1 MGSVKKS
8 ARPTRADVAR
18 LAKVSTATVT
28 YVLNNVEN
36 QRISSRTQQA
46 VREAAA
52 ALGYRPNLAARNLV
66 VGASGLVLYIVPK
79 MALHELA
86 MEVSSRLTTA
96 LAGHGIVMSLQFE
109 TEGGANV
116 AEAIASL
123 DPIAVSSVF
132 PLSGAALAAANAAN
146 IPQIHL
152 GSANLNELA
161 SLHLTV
167 GRMRVQHLLS
177 RGHRQ
182 LGFALSTNAKLRL
195 LGEYWLDGIRA
206 VAREL
211 GIPDPIVAEIR
222 DDGTDAV
229 EVVSRWVEQGVSAVC
244 AQSDETAFAV
254 LHGVR
259 RAGLRCPH
267 DLAVIGVDAIG
278 LGALSY
284 PPLTSVGFDAT
295 AIVDTAVDAMMT
307 ALGLPTGD
315 LDIDS
320 GRDLAILIERDST

>member
-1 MGSVKKS
+1 MDGVKRS

-18 LAKVSTATVT
+18 LAEVSTATVT

-36 QRISSRTQQA
+36 QRISARTQQA

-52 ALGYRPNLAARNLV
+52 AIGYRPNLAARNLK
-66 VGASGLVLYIVPK
+66 VGASGLVLYVVPK

-109 TEGGANV
+109 TEDGANV

-132 PLSGAALAAANAAN
+132 PLGGAALEAANAAK

-152 GSANLNELA
+152 GSANLDSLA
-161 SLHLTV
+161 SLHLIV

-177 RGHRQ
+177 RGHRR
-182 LGFALSTNAKLRL
+182 LGFAFSPNPKLRL
-195 LGEYWLDGIRA
+195 LGEYWLEGVRA
-206 VAREL
+206 ATTDH
-211 GIPDPIVAEIR
+211 GIPAPVAAEIL
-222 DDGTDAV
+222 DDGSDAA

-254 LHGVR
+254 LHGIR
-259 RAGLRCPH
+259 RAGLRCPD

-278 LGALSY
+278 LGALSD
-284 PPLTSVGFDAT
+284 PPLTSVGFVAA
-295 AIVDTAVDAMMT
+295 AIVDTAVDAMMN
-307 ALGLPTGD
+307 ALGLPPGD
-315 LDIDS
+315 GDDAAS
-320 GRDLAILIERDST
+320 ELAVLIERDST